1 MLIRGGDDMAI
12 KDESLYCKEGI
23 EVVCIKC
30 GKPLGVFH
38 YFEDSQE
45 AEDKHDKTCKG
56 IPHEVQICS
65 NRFKVKK

>member
-1 MLIRGGDDMAI
+1 MTQAI

-45 AEDKHDKTCKG
+45 AEEKHDKICKG
-56 IPHEVQICS
+56 IQGG
-65 NRFKVKK
+65 